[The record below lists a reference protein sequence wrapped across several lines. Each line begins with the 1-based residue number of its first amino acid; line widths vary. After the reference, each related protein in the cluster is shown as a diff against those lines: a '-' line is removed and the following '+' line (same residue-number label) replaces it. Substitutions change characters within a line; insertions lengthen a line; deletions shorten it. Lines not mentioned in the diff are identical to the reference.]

1 MKKGFTL
8 IELLAVIVI
17 LAIIAVIATPI
28 VLNIINDTKESAI
41 LRSADFYLEG
51 VETSI
56 ATSVLKGIT
65 ISDGTYPI
73 MQDGNLCLG
82 TLSNNTCTGDI
93 LKVEMDGEVPNSGT
107 IKIENGQ
114 VVKNE
119 SSIKVGDYTVT
130 FENGVAKAEEAGA
143 VKKLAPGLYDEND
156 NLKISWADL
165 TSTDYKSITHIN
177 DDFVEA
183 TSAILTVD
191 EDGVLKA
198 AFDEEEGV
206 NYSAEYLVGKLII
219 DDSVTSIS
227 HAFYDCTG
235 LTSITIPDGVTN
247 IGINAFY
254 NCTGLTS
261 ITIPDGVTNIG
272 WGAFSNC
279 KGLKSII
286 IPDGVTEIEQ
296 SMFQGCQNLTNVIIP
311 DSVTSISFNAFYEC
325 TSLNTINYKGTEA
338 EWNAI
343 TKKSSWDY
351 KTPSNKEIIYNYK
364 G

>member
-247 IGINAFY
+247 IG
-254 NCTGLTS
+254 
-261 ITIPDGVTNIG
+261 